1 VEDRFARF
9 KSQRLVNLCL
19 IVIAAMAF
27 LPCTLINA
35 GSSPIPVRGL
45 NLGAPKPDELLLVVK
60 FIREVLP
67 KAGVNVLVMEF
78 DYRYQYKSHP
88 EVIDADAL
96 SEEQVKQ
103 IVAACHDA
111 GVRLIPLINQLGHQ
125 SWAAQT
131 FGLLRAHPEFD
142 ETPGK
147 YPGNQGIYCR
157 SFCPLAPGL
166 HKVVFDLI
174 DELANACQADAVHV
188 GMDEVFLL
196 GENDCTRCRGK
207 NKSELFAQEVRTL
220 HDHLTASHREMW
232 MWGDRFLD
240 GDATG
245 LGKWEASQNGTAPAI
260 SAVPKDIVICDW
272 HYDTAVPTAAYFAI
286 QGFRVVS
293 APWQMADVALNELE
307 MVRKI
312 RADATDALKPRA
324 LGMLQ
329 TTWIGSGE
337 FVQAYYGQAPASA
350 DAVRAAECF
359 KALFRE
365 IRQQD

>member
-1 VEDRFARF
+1 MKERLTYF
-9 KSQRLVNLCL
+9 KSQRLINLG
-19 IVIAAMAF
+19 VIAIAVVAL
-27 LPCTLINA
+27 LPCAQLIA
-35 GSSPIPVRGL
+35 GSSPMPVRGL
-45 NLGAPKPDELLLVVK
+45 NLGAPKPDELPLAVK

-67 KAGVNVLVMEF
+67 KEGVNVLVMEF

-96 SEEQVKQ
+96 SEDQVRQ
-103 IVAACHDA
+103 IATACRDA
-111 GVRLIPLINQLGHQ
+111 GVRLIPLINSLGHQ

-157 SFCPLAPGL
+157 SYCPLAPGL
-166 HKVVFDLI
+166 HDVLFELM
-174 DELANACQADAVHV
+174 DELAGVCQADAVHV

-196 GENDCTRCRGK
+196 GEDDCPRCRGR

-220 HDHLTASHREMW
+220 HDHLTATHCEMW

-240 GDATG
+240 GDLTG

-260 SAVPKDIVICDW
+260 SLVPKDIVICDW

-293 APWQMADVALNELE
+293 APWQMTDVALNELE
-307 MVRKI
+307 MVRKV
-312 RADATDALKPRA
+312 RAHATDPLQSRT
-324 LGMLQ
+324 LGLLQ
-329 TTWIGSGE
+329 TTWIDLGD
-337 FVQAYYGQAPASA
+337 FVKAYYGQASASA

-365 IRQQD
+365 IRQED

>member
-1 VEDRFARF
+1 VRDRIAFF
-9 KSQRLVNLCL
+9 KVPQIANLSLVA
-19 IVIAAMAF
+19 IAIISF
-27 LPCTLINA
+27 SPCTLLNA
-35 GSSPIPVRGL
+35 GSSPISVRGL
-45 NLGAPKPDELLLVVK
+45 NLGAPKPDELPLVLK

-67 KAGVNVLVMEF
+67 KAGVNVLVLEF

-157 SFCPLAPGL
+157 SYCPLAPGL
-166 HKVVFDLI
+166 HNVVFDLI

-196 GENDCTRCRGK
+196 GEDDCPRCRAK

-220 HDHLTASHREMW
+220 HDHLVATHREMW

-240 GDATG
+240 GDLTG

-260 SAVPKDIVICDW
+260 NAVPKDIVICDW
-272 HYDTAVPTAAYFAI
+272 HYDTAVPTAAYFAVL
-286 QGFRVVS
+286 GFRVVS

-312 RADATDALKPRA
+312 RAAATDALKPRA

-329 TTWIGSGE
+329 TSWIDPGD
-337 FVQAYYGQAPASA
+337 FMRAYYGQTPASA
-350 DAVRAAECF
+350 DAVSAAECF

-365 IRQQD
+365 IRQED

>member
-88 EVIDADAL
+88 EVIDADAI

-207 NKSELFAQEVRTL
+207 NESELFAQEVRTL
-220 HDHLTASHREMW
+220 HDHLTASHREMRLALRH
-232 MWGDRFLD
+232 GGAHGGVLRNPGLSRGVGSLAD
-240 GDATG
+240 GG
-245 LGKWEASQNGTAPAI
+245 RGPQ
-260 SAVPKDIVICDW
+260 
-272 HYDTAVPTAAYFAI
+272 
-286 QGFRVVS
+286 
-293 APWQMADVALNELE
+293 
-307 MVRKI
+307 
-312 RADATDALKPRA
+312 
-324 LGMLQ
+324 
-329 TTWIGSGE
+329 
-337 FVQAYYGQAPASA
+337 
-350 DAVRAAECF
+350 
-359 KALFRE
+359 
-365 IRQQD
+365 